1 MVVSAVGG
9 WNVVVC
15 VVDVGGVAARA
26 VIERE
31 AATHEMASKPTFAIR
46 ADHPGGF
53 SPADLRWIDAPRA
66 LTSTFGACQG
76 PVTR

>member
-1 MVVSAVGG
+1 MCSVVASDAG
-9 WNVVVC
+9 
-15 VVDVGGVAARA
+15 ARA

-31 AATHEMASKPTFAIR
+31 AATHQMASKPAFAIR

-53 SPADLRWIDAPRA
+53 SLADLRWIDAPRA
-66 LTSTFGACQG
+66 LTSTFGACHG